1 MITISVFKNIHYGEA
16 LPQMLGEKLNVVPKD
31 CSAHAYR
38 EFSCKIKITRRA
50 IRILR
55 LIFDFIFDLI
65 FKVLLLN
72 GTRVYVEQ
80 NTAEIYGSSFSQG

>member
-1 MITISVFKNIHYGEA
+1 
-16 LPQMLGEKLNVVPKD
+16 MLGEKLNAVPKD
-31 CSAHAYR
+31 CLTHAYR